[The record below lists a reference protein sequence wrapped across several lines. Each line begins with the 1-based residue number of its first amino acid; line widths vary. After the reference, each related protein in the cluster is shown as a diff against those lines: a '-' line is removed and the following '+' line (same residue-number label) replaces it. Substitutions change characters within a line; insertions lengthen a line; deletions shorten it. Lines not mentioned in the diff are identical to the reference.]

1 MFDGP
6 SYWGSP
12 AIFSFGNS
20 REVVVN
26 LKNATKEDGN
36 PLNAEHICIAGFWSN
51 GSNPFV
57 IDTVF
62 ITNSSEYDPP
72 EIHVNDSQGNEI
84 TELEEFSYQLG
95 HGPSNIQELV
105 VSGTNLNSDI
115 TINASSGFEISQD
128 TLTGFFS
135 NIVLQTNDGAVEE
148 TVIYVRMIAE
158 LSVGNIDGNLNLSSS
173 GAANKT
179 ILLSGLVD
187 ENTSIDGLKALGA
200 KVLAV
205 HYFTLTGQRVQ
216 NIENK
221 TGIFIEKKI
230 LSNGRVLTEKIRIQT
245 N

>member
-1 MFDGP
+1 
-6 SYWGSP
+6 
-12 AIFSFGNS
+12 
-20 REVVVN
+20 
-26 LKNATKEDGN
+26 
-36 PLNAEHICIAGFWSN
+36 HIYIAGFWSS

-62 ITNSSEYDPP
+62 LTNSDEYDPP
-72 EIHVNDSQGNEI
+72 TIHVNDSQGNEI
-84 TELEEFSYQLG
+84 TKLEEFSYQLG
-95 HGPSNIQELV
+95 HGPSDIQELV
-105 VSGTNLNSDI
+105 VSGTNLNNDI

-128 TLTGFFS
+128 TLNGFFS
-135 NIVLQTNDGAVEE
+135 NIVLQTNDGVVEE

-173 GAANKT
+173 ETSNKT
-179 ILLSGLVD
+179 ISLSGIVD
-187 ENTSIDGLKALGA
+187 EKTSIDGLKAPGA

-230 LSNGRVLTEKIRIQT
+230 LSDGRVVTTKIQK
-245 N
+245 NY